1 MYDIFYL
8 KRKRKN
14 IYRYCTIYIN
24 VTKFNFRKE
33 VNIIQWA
40 SCIRGIVKSFIVFMT
55 RISLF
60 ITILSYILFGYKI
73 TAEKVYVITAY
84 YNSLSLIMTAYFP
97 QGMRISNVCDN
108 YICEWHRSTILMLV
122 MLLFY
127 FFLFTFSSV
136 SFVICPSFL
145 IVQHSTMNSYSL
157 HL

>member
-1 MYDIFYL
+1 MIFATPVCDNAFVTPKKWKQRVFLFFNACIDKNYKYNSNIRNIFSHILERLILYDIFYL

-24 VTKFNFRKE
+24 ATKFNFRKE
-33 VNIIQWA
+33 INIIQWA
-40 SCIRGIVKSFIVFMT
+40 SCVRGIVKSFIVFMT

-97 QGMRISNVCDN
+97 QGMR
-108 YICEWHRSTILMLV
+108 
-122 MLLFY
+122 
-127 FFLFTFSSV
+127 
-136 SFVICPSFL
+136 
-145 IVQHSTMNSYSL
+145 
-157 HL
+157 